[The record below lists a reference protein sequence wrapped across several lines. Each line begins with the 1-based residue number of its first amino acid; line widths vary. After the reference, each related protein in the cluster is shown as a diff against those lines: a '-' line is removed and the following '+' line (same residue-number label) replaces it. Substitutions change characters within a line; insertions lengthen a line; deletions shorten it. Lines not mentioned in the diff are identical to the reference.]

1 MAAVRRARF
10 TGHGHCLCRIAT
22 AFVAALVAISACTA
36 ATEPLEQPV
45 PTSAAKPTLTRNLA
59 RMHYVEPDGTF
70 QGDGSGGMN
79 DLPNVKGT
87 GILAFDGAC
96 AYLHSLALKQG
107 EAMVQS
113 EPTRSAKS
121 VSASLIFYFG
131 EDMDRTLDGT
141 SQPVYL
147 LKLGYNRTRYD
158 PIARALWVNQV
169 GPMAEGS
176 RVAFDGFYGKTSH
189 PDISCPLVASGR
201 IGTATL
207 IPAP

>member
-1 MAAVRRARF
+1 M
-10 TGHGHCLCRIAT
+10 
-22 AFVAALVAISACTA
+22 LVTISACVA
-36 ATEPLEQPV
+36 IGRSQSEL
-45 PTSAAKPTLTRNLA
+45 TSASAAEPTLSRNLA

-87 GILAFDGAC
+87 GILAFEGAC
-96 AYLHSLALKQG
+96 AYVHSLALKQG

-131 EDMDRTLDGT
+131 EDMDRTLDET

-176 RVAFDGFYGKTSH
+176 RVAFDGFYGKTAH

>member
-1 MAAVRRARF
+1 MLVTVSACVTIDRSQSELTSAS
-10 TGHGHCLCRIAT
+10 
-22 AFVAALVAISACTA
+22 VAA
-36 ATEPLEQPV
+36 PM
-45 PTSAAKPTLTRNLA
+45 LTRDLA
-59 RMHYVEPDGTF
+59 RMLYVEPDGTVHVDRS
-70 QGDGSGGMN
+70 DGTR

-87 GILAFDGAC
+87 GILKFDGEC
-96 AYLHSLALKQG
+96 AYVHSLTLQHG
-107 EAMVQS
+107 ETVVQS

-121 VSASLIFYFG
+121 VSAALIFYYG
-131 EDMDRTLDGT
+131 EAMDRTPDEP

-158 PIARALWVNQV
+158 PITRALWVNQV

-176 RVAFDGFYGKTSH
+176 RVAFDGFYGKTSR

>member
-1 MAAVRRARF
+1 M
-10 TGHGHCLCRIAT
+10 TGHGHCLFRIAT
-22 AFVAALVAISACTA
+22 AFAASLFAISACTA
-36 ATEPLEQPV
+36 TNEPLEQPV
-45 PTSAAKPTLTRNLA
+45 PTSAAEPAFTRNLA
-59 RMHYVEPDGTF
+59 RMQYVEPDGTF
-70 QGDGSGGMN
+70 HGDESDGMRA
-79 DLPNVKGT
+79 LPNVKGT

-96 AYLHSLALKQG
+96 AYVHSLALQHG
-107 EAMVQS
+107 EAVVQS
-113 EPTRSAKS
+113 EPTRSAKR
-121 VSASLIFYFG
+121 VSAALIFNYG
-131 EDMDRTLDGT
+131 EDMDRTLDED

-147 LKLGYNRTRYD
+147 LRLGYNRTRYD

-176 RVAFDGFYGKTSH
+176 RVVFDGFYGKTSR